1 MDIDQNSC
9 ATAIRDVIDK
19 VVGTQRDAIAAAAE
33 LVADAIEAGG
43 VVQAFGTGHSQAL
56 SMEIAGRA
64 GGLVPTN
71 MLAIRDVMTYGGD
84 RPDEVDRLIER
95 DLTVAQRVYDLA
107 AIRPEDVFVIASN
120 SGRNGSIVEMA
131 QLVKQRGHGLVA
143 ITSLAHS
150 TAVTSRH
157 PSGLRLFEL
166 ADVVIDNCAPFGDS
180 VLELPDGGGVCA
192 ASSITSA
199 LAVQMMVA
207 EIVARQLAA
216 GVTPPVYL
224 SANVPGGDE
233 HNDQLEARYAG
244 RIRRGLG

>member
-1 MDIDQNSC
+1 MDVDQNSC
-9 ATAIRDVIDK
+9 AAAIRAVIDRL
-19 VVGTQRDAIAAAAE
+19 VDTQRDAIADAAA

-56 SMEIAGRA
+56 AMEIAGRA

-71 MLAIRDVMTYGGD
+71 MLAIRDVVMYGGD
-84 RPDEVDRLIER
+84 RPDEVDRLVER
-95 DLTVAQRVYDLA
+95 DPAVAQRIYDLA
-107 AIRPEDVFVIASN
+107 TIRPEDVFVIASN
-120 SGRNGSIVEMA
+120 SGGNGAIVEMA
-131 QLVKQRGHGLVA
+131 ELVKRRGHGLVA

-150 TAVTSRH
+150 TAITSRH
-157 PSGLRLFEL
+157 PSGRRLFEI
-166 ADVVIDNCAPFGDS
+166 ADVVIDNCSPFGDS
-180 VLELPDGGGVCA
+180 VLELPGGGGVCA

-207 EIVARQLAA
+207 DIVARQLAT
-216 GVTPPVYL
+216 GVMPPVYI

-233 HNDQLEARYAG
+233 HNDELEARYAG